1 MYRQLNACSSNL
13 LTPPPPP
20 QPSIP
25 STHHHHHPVPHLA
38 LPQPS
43 TPLPPHQRPALP
55 ELKHMSSGHHPTPS
69 TTNTTITWES
79 SHLPPATPTPPHL
92 LLLPSLPPSAAKRRV
107 LAGAGHPPQTQ
118 ADVSDQATPP
128 PLHTPPPPLPVWLWV
143 PVSRW
148 ELDSGQCL
156 FSTRTSRVEGHT
168 VDWASLLVLEGLTAH
183 SPADGSKPAGLCEV
197 TWPTNEFEQ
206 GQWPPSTPDDDD
218 VMGFSL
224 RRMRR
229 SGWRQS
235 SSARRPSTR
244 SSGRSSS
251 SRMRRHSESWSSYRW
266 GHVG

>member
-1 MYRQLNACSSNL
+1 
-13 LTPPPPP
+13 
-20 QPSIP
+20 
-25 STHHHHHPVPHLA
+25 
-38 LPQPS
+38 
-43 TPLPPHQRPALP
+43 
-55 ELKHMSSGHHPTPS
+55 MSSGHHPTPS

-79 SHLPPATPTPPHL
+79 SHPPSSHSHPTHPPPAT
-92 LLLPSLPPSAAKRRV
+92 LPPSPAKKRVGWRRAPSPDPGWCV
-107 LAGAGHPPQTQ
+107 RPA
-118 ADVSDQATPP
+118 PP
-128 PLHTPPPPLPVWLWV
+128 PPPPPPLLPGWLWV

-156 FSTRTSRVEGHT
+156 CSTRTSRVEGYT
-168 VDWASLLVLEGLTAH
+168 VDWASLLVLEGLAAN
-183 SPADGSKPAGLCEV
+183 SPAAGSKPAGLCEV

-206 GQWPPSTPDDDD
+206 EQWPPPTPDDDD

-224 RRMRR
+224 RRTRR
-229 SGWRQS
+229 SGWRRS